1 MEPQRVKRNQMSIEL
16 EELAMLGAKER
27 IEGIFQMIRV
37 ECPPLIIAE
46 IRENFLPEADAIRRA
61 VEAGDYDLCKGT
73 EVKKMLDQAF
83 DIYCNGP
90 EL

>member
-1 MEPQRVKRNQMSIEL
+1 MSIEL
-16 EELAMLGAKER
+16 EELAMLDAKER
-27 IEGIFQMIRV
+27 IECIFQMIRV